1 MKFAALFL
9 ALSMAAAWP
18 QNITVQV
25 GGRPV
30 GSASTLN
37 FESGTGIIQSCHPDG
52 NARITCTPSY
62 DLAVVASR
70 DSMHGNENTCISA
83 THSTSYACR
92 ISRATLLAYPPGMTF
107 VLTVDVPCANQCSLN
122 IDALG
127 PVRIKRS
134 DGVTDP
140 LGTLVPGEP
149 QWVFYDGQIFRL
161 MGGGGGGSRPAGQD
175 RDRDATARRFIAA
188 METMP
193 YARTVSLETTAGDVH
208 KTTTSN
214 AVGNA
219 TINAATVGFARPAH
233 VGDRGERS
241 DQRENRKLWNKLQER
256 GAVDGIAR
264 QIRNA
269 AIHFRRHRLV
279 RSGADRESI
288 ANRSPPFA
296 DIRTSNMRPSTA
308 VTCVCEIVSGS

>member
-9 ALSMAAAWP
+9 GLSITAAWP

-37 FESGTGIIQSCHPDG
+37 FESGSGIIQSCHPDG
-52 NARITCTPSY
+52 NSRITCTPSS

-92 ISRATLLAYPPGMTF
+92 ISRGSLLAYPPGMTF
-107 VLTVDVPCANQCSLN
+107 VLTVDMPCTNQCSLN
-122 IDALG
+122 IDGLG
-127 PVRIKRS
+127 PVTIKRS

-161 MGGGGGGSRPAGQD
+161 MGGGGGGSRPASQD

-219 TINAATVGFARPAH
+219 TINAATVGLPGQHMWVIVVNDQISGKTVSFGTNFKSAGPLMGSPGKSATLQFISDGTAWYEVART
-233 VGDRGERS
+233 G
-241 DQRENRKLWNKLQER
+241 NL
-256 GAVDGIAR
+256 
-264 QIRNA
+264 
-269 AIHFRRHRLV
+269 
-279 RSGADRESI
+279 
-288 ANRSPPFA
+288 
-296 DIRTSNMRPSTA
+296 
-308 VTCVCEIVSGS
+308 